1 MTKLSPRST
10 FLASFMLVA
19 WASGT
24 PAAAQELITL
34 DRHRIDALPST
45 TSPLKITS
53 LPLLQSQGEVV
64 AIRVSLPANTDIAP
78 HPHPAGKAAV
88 VTVLSGNLQVGLGEK
103 FSEPALKRISAGEM
117 FVFRDTDPLHFA
129 RTGDSAVELLLIAAP
144 SGSVS
149 PTLFGTK

>member
-1 MTKLSPRST
+1 MTKMSPRSA
-10 FLASFMLVA
+10 FLASFLLIACAMGA
-19 WASGT
+19 

-34 DRHRIDALPST
+34 DRQTIDALPST

-53 LPLLQSQGEVV
+53 LPLLQGDVGAV
-64 AIRVSLPANTDIAP
+64 RVSLPANTDIAP

-88 VTVLSGNLQVGLGEK
+88 ITVLSGNLQVGLGEK
-103 FSEPALKRISAGEM
+103 FSETALKRIAVGEM

-144 SGSVS
+144 KESVS
-149 PTLFGTK
+149 PALFGSK